1 MNIIFLLILFP
12 LISFCILYFLKHF
25 LYKKMIIIIGVGS
38 IFASF
43 VIFCIL
49 SIYFFDK
56 PNSIIY
62 QNLWNWWNLEKFK
75 INFCLLLDKLSF
87 SFIGMIVFIG
97 LLVHI
102 FSIWYM
108 KDNINKSN
116 FFAFLNLFIF
126 NMLLLILSDNF
137 IVMYIGWEGVSLCS
151 YLLINFYYYKEYVS
165 LAAFK
170 TFLITKIGDLF
181 LISAILMLYV
191 NYNTLNFYEIQFL
204 IKIHLIQYTPI
215 LSCINML
222 LLLGCISKSAQIPLQ
237 IWLPTAMV
245 GPSPVSALIHAAT
258 MVTAGIY
265 LIMRNYT
272 LFLVTPFI
280 LNISGFL
287 GALTLLFSSI
297 SAIFQSD
304 VKKIL
309 AYSTMS
315 QLGYMFIVLSIGGWG
330 LALSHL
336 ITHAF
341 FKALLFL
348 SAGTLIK
355 YCKNEQKIFY
365 MGNNLWNTFP
375 FIYFCFV
382 VGGAS
387 LSAFPIIT
395 SGFYSKGNILFY
407 ILQKKYF
414 IFFIISML
422 SASLTTLYIFR
433 LIFIVFHTQSNLI
446 RKNVSINCIQ
456 FIPLMVLAICSTYI
470 GIFLIPDFSK
480 LYPIVFSSTRNIK
493 WCLEILSSFIIIFS
507 IYLSYYLYVIKKRF
521 VNNNLQYSSL
531 NYITNIIKKDIGLY
545 SLYNVFFPKLY
556 IKITKYFFN
565 QPFNMLNK
573 ILFFIFY
580 KLNSCLLFFEDSIFI
595 FYVMSFFI
603 FLLFMVLTIFYMNNT
618 FLNIHNHVKISYL

>member
-12 LISFCILYFLKHF
+12 LISFFILYFLKHI
-25 LYKKMIIIIGVGS
+25 LYKKFIVIIGVGS

-43 VIFCIL
+43 IIFCIL

-56 PNSIIY
+56 SNSIIY

-137 IVMYIGWEGVSLCS
+137 IVMYVGWEGVSVCS
-151 YLLINFYYYKEYVS
+151 YLLINFYYYKKYVS
-165 LAAFK
+165 LSAFK

-215 LSCINML
+215 LNYINIL

-237 IWLPTAMV
+237 LWLPTAMV
-245 GPSPVSALIHAAT
+245 GPAPVSALIHAAT

-272 LFLVTPFI
+272 LFLTTPLI

-304 VKKIL
+304 IKKIL

-315 QLGYMFIVLSIGGWG
+315 QLGYMFVVLSIGGWG

-382 VGGAS
+382 IGGAS

-422 SASLTTLYIFR
+422 SAFLTTLYIFR

-456 FIPLMVLAICSTYI
+456 FIPLMILAICSTYV
-470 GIFLIPDFSK
+470 GIFLIPDCSK
-480 LYPIVFSSTRNIK
+480 LYPIFSLVERHTK
-493 WCLEILSSFIIIFS
+493 LYLEIFSSFIIIFS

-521 VNNNLQYSSL
+521 FNNNVQYFSL
-531 NYITNIIKKDIGLY
+531 CYITNIIKKDIGLY

-565 QPFNMLNK
+565 KPFNMLNK
-573 ILFFIFY
+573 MLFFIFY
-580 KLNSCLLFFEDSIFI
+580 KLHSFLSFFEDSIFI
-595 FYVMSFFI
+595 FYVMIFFI
-603 FLLFMVLTIFYMNNT
+603 FLLFMELMIFYINNT
-618 FLNIHNHVKISYL
+618 ILNIHNHVKISYL